1 MILFE
6 EKMRHY
12 AVIVALIGISTL
24 LIFLLTPLQSY
35 SLGFLFGL
43 ILGFISLWTIYYK
56 TKVVGRATDATR
68 KSAFSFIWAG
78 SGFAVRTALAL
89 FAVWMALTY
98 PAYIH
103 LLSVITGFSLIYI
116 ILLIDMIIQFIR
128 KR

>member
-6 EKMRHY
+6 EKMKHY
-12 AVIVALIGISTL
+12 SVVVALIGISTL

-35 SLGFLFGL
+35 SLGFFIGL
-43 ILGFISLWTIYYK
+43 TFGFINLWTIYYK
-56 TKVVGRATDATR
+56 TKIVGRAANVKN

-78 SGFAVRTALAL
+78 SGFVVRTAIAL
-89 FAVWMALTY
+89 CAVWLAIAY